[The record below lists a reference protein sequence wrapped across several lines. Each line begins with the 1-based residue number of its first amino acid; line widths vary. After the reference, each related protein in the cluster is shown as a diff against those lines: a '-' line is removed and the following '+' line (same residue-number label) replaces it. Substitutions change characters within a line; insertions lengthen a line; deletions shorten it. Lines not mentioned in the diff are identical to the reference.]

1 MQRLLDHPAFQIALV
16 LGTLL
21 AMASPTLWP
30 KPTDD
35 FPLSPYAMFASKKDA
50 TTTVTNAVATR
61 PDGEPIIL
69 APRFFDT
76 DEVLQARVTLDRTRK
91 RGKRAVMEL
100 CWDLA
105 KRVAADPTLADRQ
118 GVELRTVTYDT
129 LGYFDDPA
137 HAEKSK
143 VVHAHCKVDR

>member
-1 MQRLLDHPAFQIALV
+1 MRRLLDHPAFQIALV
-16 LGTLL
+16 LVTLL

-30 KPTDD
+30 QERDD
-35 FPLSPYAMFASKKDA
+35 FPLSPYAMFASKKDE
-50 TTTVTNAVATR
+50 TTAVTNAVATK
-61 PDGEPIIL
+61 PGQEPVVL

-105 KRVAADPTLADRQ
+105 KRVANDGALADRE
-118 GVELRTVTYDT
+118 GVEIRTIAYDT
-129 LGYFDDPA
+129 LGYFDDREA
-137 HAEKSK
+137 SQRSK
-143 VVHAHCKVDR
+143 VVHVHCKVER